1 MAGLPERFL
10 WNSKISESLSIGTT
24 KGDYYVGDAVHE
36 GRSDYLQASL
46 SYSASFARWISFET
60 GNSYSVSKP
69 YTDGQAGGVTYHTF
83 SSTASLGI
91 WPIRQLRIAPSVQY
105 YFNNYYTDGRHNV
118 FLDCSL
124 EYYWGRATISL
135 RCANLLDND
144 TFRRVNDNGIIRYSS
159 EYRLRGR
166 TLMLGL
172 RIKIL

>member
-1 MAGLPERFL
+1 M
-10 WNSKISESLSIGTT
+10 
-24 KGDYYVGDAVHE
+24 
-36 GRSDYLQASL
+36 
-46 SYSASFARWISFET
+46 
-60 GNSYSVSKP
+60 
-69 YTDGQAGGVTYHTF
+69 
-83 SSTASLGI
+83 
-91 WPIRQLRIAPSVQY
+91 QY

-144 TFRRVNDNGIIRYSS
+144 TFRRINDNGIIRYSS